1 MPQTAPPN
9 DTDKVPD
16 RDISGFKNK
25 ITRKIELLPG
35 TKIFRLDNDQAD
47 SGQYG
52 VSGWWSFVK
61 PHLEDVE
68 GAKGRYEQAVLNGVD
83 MSCMVRYM
91 SAVKLEWNK
100 LNYYVEVTTNCRL
113 TAFFGEF
120 APMCLSEEV
129 RAQYITE
136 LNLLLLSRDE
146 LYSSMTPEFFG
157 PENKSKVHWQPV
169 DAGPKFKGGPLGL
182 LEGWQLYIP
191 NLKNDYLAE
200 KATRPIKIDAKRGM
214 IKLGQHLGSTLMPSV
229 RRFPRMIKSN
239 FFIDKIGELE
249 ISKDPRLSKLKSCL
263 IMIDRLHPSDDPF
276 PAPVPTLI
284 AQEIKTFIQYADIL
298 NKSTTVPYKIK
309 QQIKDYGLLGK
320 SFLSGQD
327 YEQVK
332 PLLK

>member
-129 RAQYITE
+129 RA
-136 LNLLLLSRDE
+136 
-146 LYSSMTPEFFG
+146 
-157 PENKSKVHWQPV
+157 
-169 DAGPKFKGGPLGL
+169 
-182 LEGWQLYIP
+182 
-191 NLKNDYLAE
+191 
-200 KATRPIKIDAKRGM
+200 
-214 IKLGQHLGSTLMPSV
+214 
-229 RRFPRMIKSN
+229 
-239 FFIDKIGELE
+239 
-249 ISKDPRLSKLKSCL
+249 
-263 IMIDRLHPSDDPF
+263 
-276 PAPVPTLI
+276 
-284 AQEIKTFIQYADIL
+284 
-298 NKSTTVPYKIK
+298 
-309 QQIKDYGLLGK
+309 
-320 SFLSGQD
+320 
-327 YEQVK
+327 
-332 PLLK
+332 PLLRGRMSLPGLSHFRNSFR